1 MLLLEAFRFGGWP
14 MYPTLVFGITL
25 VAAAVHHAKHPG
37 ARQLVLV
44 QNLRLATLLSGLLG
58 SIFGLIHSLQGLGGL
73 LPDQP
78 HGKYALI
85 GLGESI
91 NNIGLALVMILMAT
105 LVTTIGAT
113 REAAASPDGE

>member
-25 VAAAVHHAKHPG
+25 VAAAVHHAKNPG
-37 ARQLVLV
+37 ARQLRLL

-58 SIFGLIHSLQGLGGL
+58 STLGLIHSLQGLGGL

-91 NNIGLALVMILMAT
+91 NNIGLALSMMLIAT
-105 LVTTIGAT
+105 LISTIGAT
-113 REAAASPDGE
+113 REAPASPVKA